1 MNTFQDKRHPRT
13 ARHARH
19 QGTTAV
25 PKLRDGNHLAHL
37 GVKPGACM
45 SAA

>member
-1 MNTFQDKRHPRT
+1 
-13 ARHARH
+13 
-19 QGTTAV
+19 V